1 MERLTANEALN
12 RAARVLADTD
22 DTEATLRAAWQAFR
36 VADAIARAMAAS
48 GGQAGNVPP
57 PPCGDAAIDALGEAL
72 TAAPPTGGV
81 RAAIDALSEALAAA
95 PSLTERPAPDLVA
108 DIAGTPDAGKYLLVI
123 GLALNTALPEAA
135 ELAAGPGDRS
145 ALYRAAAAGRD
156 LACCYSEG
164 MRPHLTEAAAFVA
177 AEASSRYP

>member
-1 MERLTANEALN
+1 VERLTANEALN

-95 PSLTERPAPDLVA
+95 PSLTERPAPDLA
-108 DIAGTPDAGKYLLVI
+108 
-123 GLALNTALPEAA
+123 EAA